1 VKFAPE
7 GNPFIVAALLL
18 AIGGWFA
25 AAQFGGWVMTALA
38 VALSSLTLF
47 ILWFFRDPTRKLPS
61 DGTAVVAPG
70 EGRIIDI
77 CEIEEPNFLQ
87 TTARRISI
95 FLNVFDVHV
104 QRSPVDGVIE
114 HREYRPGT
122 YQAAWLDKASE
133 HNEQASVGITTP
145 YGKILVRQIAG
156 LIARRIVTDAFEG
169 DEIKRGERIGLIR
182 FGSRVELFVPLHW
195 EVTCAV
201 GDRTRVGATTLARL
215 PVRLE
220 P

>member
-1 VKFAPE
+1 
-7 GNPFIVAALLL
+7 
-18 AIGGWFA
+18 
-25 AAQFGGWVMTALA
+25 M
-38 VALSSLTLF
+38 
-47 ILWFFRDPTRKLPS
+47 
-61 DGTAVVAPG
+61 
-70 EGRIIDI
+70 
-77 CEIEEPNFLQ
+77 
-87 TTARRISI
+87 
-95 FLNVFDVHV
+95 FDVHV
-104 QRSPVDGVIE
+104 QRSPVDGVVE

-215 PVRLE
+215 PVRIE